1 MNKIYESARF
11 DQVKLLDS
19 EIKNRFT
26 VNEELLLRY
35 ESKELLRSYYFEAGL
50 WKDNSETPRIGHWG
64 WEGPTSEIRGHFTG
78 HWLSAAAMTY
88 ATNGN
93 KELLGRAEFIIDEL
107 ERCQKANGGEWIG
120 AISEKQLRW
129 TESKRNFG
137 VPLYNLHKIIMGL
150 TDMYLYT
157 GSEKALNIAGH
168 FADWFYKWV
177 KEKTKEEMDIIMET
191 ETGGILE
198 EWCKL
203 KQITGEKKY
212 DLLIQKFLRRPLLN
226 AMLEKKDV
234 LTNMHANTTI
244 PEILGIASLYETT
257 GEEKYLE
264 AVKNYWKCA
273 VDDRGMFVTGGQT
286 SGEVWIP
293 PHRLRER
300 LGKLDQ
306 EHCTVYNMMRLA
318 QFLYQYTGDSAYE
331 DYRELNLY
339 NGVLAQQHPKTG
351 SAAYYLP
358 LNTGGKKIWSTE
370 KRSFWCCCGSVIQAG
385 ASHASDIYSEND
397 TTIVVNQ
404 YIPSI
409 FKSQKGGKKVEL
421 VQYSIKETDIQGLV
435 AFKDNADGNHLEEVC
450 IHMSVKQEVD
460 KDLTLKI
467 RIPFWNQKEAQLWLN
482 GQKCTYSIDNGYM
495 SIPCNGHEL
504 DISVVFY
511 QGLTVHEMD
520 DNQDMIAFRY
530 GPVVLAGITERDV
543 LHGDRSEPNSILI
556 PWNEKIWGSW
566 TREYRSRL
574 EDENINFK
582 PIHEIT
588 DENYTVYF
596 INRGKYN
603 EKE

>member
-177 KEKTKEEMDIIMET
+177 KEKTEEEMDIIMET

-482 GQKCTYSIDNGYM
+482 RQKCTYSIDNGYM